1 MNTGTVGRGD
11 GHRTMRIVA
20 LEEHF
25 AVPGLIRKIDPGA
38 IARRGFPIGRWRGP
52 DKQVAYLGAGRL
64 AEMDQAGITVQVLSA
79 SGPGADLVDGAEG
92 VSLARE
98 MNDVLARAIGEHPDR
113 FAGFAHLPLRSA
125 QAAADELERAVRE
138 LGFRGALI
146 NGMTQDCF
154 LDDVRFAPILSRAEQ
169 LDVPIYLH
177 PNLPPESVR
186 KAYYDNLPGITG
198 FLLSAP
204 AWGWHSELAIH
215 VLRLVLSGTLDRH
228 PKLKLI
234 IGHMGEGLPAMLARC
249 DQFFEG
255 ETGHLGRSVSKT
267 VLDQV
272 CITTSGLFTLPPFEV
287 ALAVF
292 GIERILFSIDY
303 PYSSNLLGRDFLA
316 ALSLT
321 PADYQR
327 LAHGNADRLLNLGSV
342 GTGHR
347 S

>member
-25 AVPGLIRKIDPGA
+25 AIPGLIRKIDPGA

-52 DKQVAYLGAGRL
+52 DKQLADLGAARL

-154 LDDVRFAPILSRAEQ
+154 LDDVRFDPILSRAEQ

-228 PKLKLI
+228 PNLKLI

>member
-1 MNTGTVGRGD
+1 
-11 GHRTMRIVA
+11 MRVVA

-25 AVPGLIRKIDPGA
+25 AVPASIRKIDREA
-38 IARRGFPIGRWRGP
+38 IVRRGFPVGRWRGP
-52 DKQVAYLGAGRL
+52 DQQLADLGTGRL

-92 VSLARE
+92 VSWARE
-98 MNDVLARAIGEHPDR
+98 MNDVLARAVSEHPDR
-113 FAGFAHLPLRSA
+113 LAGFAHLPMRSP
-125 QAAADELERAVRE
+125 QAAADELERAVCE

-146 NGMTQDCF
+146 NGMTQDLF
-154 LDDVRFAPILSRAEQ
+154 LDDARFDPMLSRAER
-169 LDVPIYLH
+169 LGVPIYLH
-177 PNLPPESVR
+177 PNLPPEAVR

-204 AWGWHSELAIH
+204 AWGWHAEVAIH

-228 PKLKLI
+228 PGLQLI

-255 ETGHLGRSVSKT
+255 ATAHLARPVGRT

-272 CITTSGLFTLPPFEV
+272 SVTTSGLFTLPPFEV

-292 GIERILFSIDY
+292 GIDRILFSVDY
-303 PYSSNLLGRDFLA
+303 PYSSNLQGRDFLA
-316 ALSLT
+316 ELALP
-321 PADYQR
+321 PADLEK
-327 LAHGNADRLLNLGSV
+327 LAHGNADRLLKLSPARGLTTSAD
-342 GTGHR
+342 THR
-347 S
+347 SPR

>member
-1 MNTGTVGRGD
+1 
-11 GHRTMRIVA
+11 MRVVA

-25 AVPGLIRKIDPGA
+25 AVPASIRKIDPEA
-38 IARRGFPIGRWRGP
+38 IVRRGFPVGRWRGP
-52 DKQVAYLGAGRL
+52 DQQLADLGTGRL

-92 VSLARE
+92 VSWARE
-98 MNDVLARAIGEHPDR
+98 MNDVLARAVSEHPDR
-113 FAGFAHLPLRSA
+113 LAGFAHLPMRSP
-125 QAAADELERAVRE
+125 QAAADELERAVCE

-146 NGMTQDCF
+146 NGMTQDLF
-154 LDDVRFAPILSRAEQ
+154 LDDARFDPMLSRAER
-169 LDVPIYLH
+169 LGVPIYLH
-177 PNLPPESVR
+177 PNLPPEAVR

-204 AWGWHSELAIH
+204 AWGWHAEVAIH

-228 PKLKLI
+228 PGLQLI

-255 ETGHLGRSVSKT
+255 ATAHLARSVGRT

-272 CITTSGLFTLPPFEV
+272 SVTTSGLFTLPPFEV

-292 GIERILFSIDY
+292 GIDRILFSVDY
-303 PYSSNLLGRDFLA
+303 PYSSNLQGQDFLA
-316 ALSLT
+316 GLALA
-321 PADYQR
+321 PADLEK
-327 LAHGNADRLLNLGSV
+327 LAHGNADRLLKLSPARGLTTSAD
-342 GTGHR
+342 THR
-347 S
+347 SPR